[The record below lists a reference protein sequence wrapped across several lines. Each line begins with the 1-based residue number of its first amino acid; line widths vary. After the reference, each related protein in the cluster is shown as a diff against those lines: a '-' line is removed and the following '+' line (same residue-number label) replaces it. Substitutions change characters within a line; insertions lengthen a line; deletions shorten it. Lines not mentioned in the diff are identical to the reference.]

1 MAYQRTNY
9 IKNVARIIAI
19 YNSLKE
25 LDKPDTRIV
34 SNEFPKHGI
43 FISYR
48 RWMYIK
54 AMKPSEYS
62 LQQFADPNQTKL
74 FA

>member
-1 MAYQRTNY
+1 MAYTRNNY
-9 IKNVARIIAI
+9 IKNVARIVAI

-34 SNEFPKHGI
+34 HNEFPKHGI

-62 LQQFADPNQTKL
+62 TPSFADPNQTTL